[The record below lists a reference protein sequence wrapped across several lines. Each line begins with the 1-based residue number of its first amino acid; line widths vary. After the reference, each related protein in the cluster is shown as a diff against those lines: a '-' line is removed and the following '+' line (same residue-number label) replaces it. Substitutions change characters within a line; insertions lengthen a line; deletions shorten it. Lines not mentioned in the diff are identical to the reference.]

1 LLLLLLPCCC
11 CPCRSQDIVNLFLYL
26 LRLLQEIQGNN

>member
-1 LLLLLLPCCC
+1 VMLTFLVGAFVVL
-11 CPCRSQDIVNLFLYL
+11 QDIVNLFLYL